1 MIYKTNYYYFF
12 KTSNQ
17 NIKAV
22 KCLGNLFNSL
32 TYTFIILFI
41 VLELLA
47 LIGTIGLEMDDFD
60 GGYDAG

>member
-1 MIYKTNYYYFF
+1 MSRKSIRFP
-12 KTSNQ
+12 
-17 NIKAV
+17 
-22 KCLGNLFNSL
+22 
-32 TYTFIILFI
+32 YTFIILFI